1 MTHVSPVN
9 PSTST
14 IVIAT
19 QLTPDFVRAVVKFPT
34 VPPHG
39 NRRPDVLLCHSTLK
53 AVSVR

>member
-34 VPPHG
+34 VPLHG